1 MNQKLLLVLIVL
13 FLTACGTRT
22 VRDDS
27 PASDLDAL
35 EASVSGDLKPRT
47 LQNGKEFCA
56 ELARTEQAQ
65 DECLGDLEDV
75 VYASNRDKERA
86 LGRLQRGFE
95 WIRWRMN
102 PCRWYQVSCHRR
114 MKELENAP
122 AR

>member
-35 EASVSGDLKPRT
+35 EASVSGDLKKRT
-47 LQNGKEFCA
+47 LPNGREFCA

-65 DECLGDLEDV
+65 DECLGDLEDAL
-75 VYASNRDKERA
+75 YASNRDKERA

-95 WIRWRMN
+95 WIRWQMN
-102 PCRWYQVSCHRR
+102 PCRWWQVSCKRR
-114 MKELENAP
+114 MRELTNAP
-122 AR
+122 SH